1 MGFPS
6 PAADYIED
14 RIDLNEILAPN
25 PLSTFFFRND
35 GVNMVNAFIP
45 PKALLVVDRS
55 QTPVN
60 GSIVVAVVNGE
71 FVVRYLVIN
80 EIKCLLVAANP
91 KVADIVL
98 TGDLSTEIWGV
109 VTGIVTQTKDLKPCT
124 L

>member
-14 RIDLNEILAPN
+14 RIDLNEVLAPN

-80 EIKCLLVAANP
+80 EIKCLLAAANP

-98 TGDLSTEIWGV
+98 TGDFTAEIWGV

>member
-55 QTPVN
+55 QTPLN

-80 EIKCLLVAANP
+80 EIKCILVAANP